1 MMEQNKQEQK
11 WQLTIELQEIE
22 EKILKLITKLQEI
35 LGKIPEVVLGLID
48 EYFAIDDNPYMAG
61 HGVQAH
67 ADVVPGVR
75 HYGDVRVT
83 EGLHLIFTCTKNHQ
97 KHYEMMTVKPK
108 FVNLNIVSK
117 EFVPVN
123 GSLYQILIASDIV
136 S

>member
-22 EKILKLITKLQEI
+22 EKILKLKTKLQEI
-35 LGKIPEVVLGLID
+35 IGKIPEVVLGLID

-75 HYGDVRVT
+75 NYRDVRVT
-83 EGLHLIFTCTKNHQ
+83 EGLHLVLTCTKNHQ
-97 KHYEMMTVKPK
+97 KHYEMMAVKPK

-123 GSLYQILIASDIV
+123 GSLYQILIASDFV

>member
-1 MMEQNKQEQK
+1 MEQNKREQK

-22 EKILKLITKLQEI
+22 EKIIKLKTKLQEI
-35 LGKIPEVVLGLID
+35 IGKIPEVVLGLID

-75 HYGDVRVT
+75 HYRDVRVT